1 MKQVRPKTNQSIQ
14 VIRSANRIEKQRLLN
29 QGLCVGSVV
38 KTGYYPLR
46 GLEGRV
52 VKINP
57 TQIKV
62 LFEDR
67 IYPFPFSM
75 IEIIK

>member
-1 MKQVRPKTNQSIQ
+1 MKQARPKTNQSIQ
-14 VIRSANRIEKQRLLN
+14 VIRSANHIEKQRLLN

-38 KTGYYPLR
+38 KTGYYLLR

-62 LFEDR
+62 LFED
-67 IYPFPFSM
+67 IIHTLPFSM
-75 IEIIK
+75 IELIK

>member
-1 MKQVRPKTNQSIQ
+1 MKQVRPKTNQSMQIL
-14 VIRSANRIEKQRLLN
+14 RSANLQEKQRLLN
-29 QGLCVGSVV
+29 QGLCIGSVA

-67 IYPFPFSM
+67 IHTFPFSM
-75 IEIIK
+75 IELIK